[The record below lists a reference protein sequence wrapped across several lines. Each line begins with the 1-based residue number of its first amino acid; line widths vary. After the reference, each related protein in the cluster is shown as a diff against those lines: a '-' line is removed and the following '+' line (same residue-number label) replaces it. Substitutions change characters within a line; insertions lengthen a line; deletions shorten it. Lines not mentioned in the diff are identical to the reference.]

1 MSVENQ
7 HMEFKTQEFRIWG
20 YREVKL
26 TNQIALREEIEMD
39 AGFWEEVYPKM
50 DI

>member
-7 HMEFKTQEFRIWG
+7 HMEFKQEFRIW
-20 YREVKL
+20 VTVKKL
-26 TNQIALREEIEMD
+26 TNQIALREERMD